1 MIAFKPAIKSY
12 KCSFNPLSPV
22 PGPVTNIQLLGPVL
36 RPAIY
41 SVRVLLSWKRPLSF
55 NGVFQSYQLILVT
68 NPLND
73 TEELSQSSQIPVM
86 VINEVSIIFILYF
99 YVLIFID
106 KILHFYFN

>member
-12 KCSFNPLSPV
+12 KCSFNPLSPI
-22 PGPVTNIQLLGPVL
+22 PGPVTNIQLLGPVV
-36 RPAIY
+36 RSAIY
-41 SVRVLLSWKRPLSF
+41 SVRVSLSWKRPLSF

-86 VINEVSIIFILYF
+86 VIDEVSIIFLF
-99 YVLIFID
+99 
-106 KILHFYFN
+106 FYF